1 MELRKIIKTTIR
13 EYFDENNDQRNELKN
28 ILNKLGIYDFEKL
41 GTGQHGIAILN
52 KKNNKV
58 YKFTKSRNEFN
69 IAKKQYVYD
78 TQTLPRIYHIGVIDD
93 INYYVRDMFTPIS
106 DELGEKIGEEDYD
119 LQEFFYS
126 NVRDVRKSNTNL
138 DYNFDDTFLNFL
150 NNLKRDLKKLGI
162 NDNFD
167 IEGISLNTYLNND
180 GNYILV
186 DF

>member
-78 TQTLPRIYHIGVIDD
+78 TQTLP
-93 INYYVRDMFTPIS
+93 
-106 DELGEKIGEEDYD
+106 
-119 LQEFFYS
+119 
-126 NVRDVRKSNTNL
+126 
-138 DYNFDDTFLNFL
+138 
-150 NNLKRDLKKLGI
+150 
-162 NDNFD
+162 
-167 IEGISLNTYLNND
+167 
-180 GNYILV
+180 
-186 DF
+186 

>member
-1 MELRKIIKTTIR
+1 
-13 EYFDENNDQRNELKN
+13 
-28 ILNKLGIYDFEKL
+28 
-41 GTGQHGIAILN
+41 
-52 KKNNKV
+52 
-58 YKFTKSRNEFN
+58 
-69 IAKKQYVYD
+69 
-78 TQTLPRIYHIGVIDD
+78 
-93 INYYVRDMFTPIS
+93 MFTPIS
-106 DELGEKIGEEDYD
+106 DELGEKIAEEDYD

-138 DYNFDDTFLNFL
+138 TYNFDDTFLNFL